1 MWDKETCTVPI
12 IIEALKSI
20 SKSID
25 IYLKKLYIL
34 YSLNTSQKN
43 FNVRKCQHFEKS
55 IIYQV
60 KKKLKKLQTLNK
72 KNGELQTMIYK
83 HYFIVSGMSILQ
95 KY

>member
-1 MWDKETCTVPI
+1 MYCTNHHRS
-12 IIEALKSI
+12 IE
-20 SKSID
+20 
-25 IYLKKLYIL
+25 IYLKKHRYLLEEAIYFIQL
-34 YSLNTSQKN
+34 EHFTKN
-43 FNVRKCQHFEKS
+43 FNVRNCQHFEKS
-55 IIYQV
+55 VIYQV